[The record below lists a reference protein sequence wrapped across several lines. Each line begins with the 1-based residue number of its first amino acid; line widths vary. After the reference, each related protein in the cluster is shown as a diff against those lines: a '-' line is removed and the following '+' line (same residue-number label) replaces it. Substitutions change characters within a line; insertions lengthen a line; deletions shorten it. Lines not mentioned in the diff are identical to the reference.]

1 MTTAALAPAGRL
13 VAMSAGH
20 VIVGVVLSTTVIVA
34 LHESDAPWLS
44 TTVSVTLLGPTPYG
58 PASVK
63 VQRGTQTGTV
73 YRLRGK
79 GLPRL
84 GESGRGDLHVRVLV
98 WTPTKLTAEQAKL
111 FEQLAKVEGKERL
124 GKEA

>member
-1 MTTAALAPAGRL
+1 M
-13 VAMSAGH
+13 
-20 VIVGVVLSTTVIVA
+20 
-34 LHESDAPWLS
+34 
-44 TTVSVTLLGPTPYG
+44 
-58 PASVK
+58 K